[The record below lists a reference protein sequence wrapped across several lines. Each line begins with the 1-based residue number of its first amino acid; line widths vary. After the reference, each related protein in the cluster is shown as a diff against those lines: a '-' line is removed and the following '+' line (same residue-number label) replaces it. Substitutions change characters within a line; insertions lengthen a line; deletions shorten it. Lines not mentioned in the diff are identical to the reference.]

1 MSIIYNAYNID
12 INITH
17 NNITLINI
25 YVFIY
30 NPPLRSYCKNVRIY
44 CKNVRIYCNYST
56 VKMYTIVITV
66 KMYVLYCKRRS
77 WMRKVTDRLKPGH
90 LPGFL
95 ILDGVCAT
103 RWVYEITYF
112 VFSMK
117 LTHESFWVGP

>member
-17 NNITLINI
+17 INITLINI

-30 NPPLRSYCKNVRIY
+30 NPPLRSY

-66 KMYVLYCKRRS
+66 KMYVLYCKRRPWPNAGLLS
-77 WMRKVTDRLKPGH
+77 IFFTYKRLTLGMSGLYGGSLAVPN
-90 LPGFL
+90 LPP
-95 ILDGVCAT
+95 
-103 RWVYEITYF
+103 
-112 VFSMK
+112 K
-117 LTHESFWVGP
+117 